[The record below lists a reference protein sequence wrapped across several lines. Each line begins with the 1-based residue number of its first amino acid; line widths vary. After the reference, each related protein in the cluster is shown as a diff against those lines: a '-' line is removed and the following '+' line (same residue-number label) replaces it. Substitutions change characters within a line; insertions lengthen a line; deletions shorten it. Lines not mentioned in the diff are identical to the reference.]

1 MTGIT
6 AIIELALRLG
16 VTLVDVFM
24 KRSQRKAEAKE
35 KMFEFA
41 KIHDIDAIRN
51 AKLTQKYKDM
61 KDELQKKK
69 DGEPV
74 T

>member
-1 MTGIT
+1 MI

-16 VTLVDVFM
+16 ITLVDIFM

-35 KMFEFA
+35 KMFELA

-51 AKLTQKYKDM
+51 VKLTQKYKDM

-69 DGEPV
+69 EDNPNA
-74 T
+74 